1 MDANMLK
8 YIDELGFEIM
18 VILGVS
24 VKLFLFNTV

>member
-24 VKLFLFNTV
+24 VKQFLFNTV